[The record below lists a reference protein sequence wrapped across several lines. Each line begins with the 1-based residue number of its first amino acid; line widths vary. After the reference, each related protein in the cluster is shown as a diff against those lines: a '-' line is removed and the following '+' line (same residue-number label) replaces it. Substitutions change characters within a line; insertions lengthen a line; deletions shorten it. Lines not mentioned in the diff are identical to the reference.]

1 MVRAGNVSKS
11 KVPEPQ
17 VAPQSSSKLS
27 NRLGPPKEISFS
39 DLVPVKRSSSAELSD
54 NTTPHREGAAFEE
67 SSSSR
72 RVRLGTTAP
81 THSNDTSLR
90 GDGDRDEPR
99 QKSYLSQSAFER
111 LDKTSASDSGYRP
124 VKTKVCII
132 DLMINYV
139 IDWLGKK

>member
-1 MVRAGNVSKS
+1 MVRAANVSKS

-81 THSNDTSLR
+81 THSNDASLR

-111 LDKTSASDSGYRP
+111 LDKTSASDSEYRP